1 MKKFQ
6 SSKEREQYPKD
17 QEDEHT
23 SENDL
28 LVNKKRNIM
37 KCFGISN
44 RI

>member
-23 SENDL
+23 FENDL
-28 LVNKKRNIM
+28 LLIKKR
-37 KCFGISN
+37 KYYERFWYLQ
-44 RI
+44 